1 MTAVSHIEFF
11 VEEPS
16 AEAALNV
23 LIPRIRPGVGFK
35 VHAFSGKPDL
45 LGKLPLRLKG
55 YKSWLP
61 EDWRIVVLVDKDRED
76 CHALKRQLDDI
87 AAKAGLVPR
96 SQAPKGRFQV
106 LNRIAIEEF
115 EARLLGDARALAETY
130 PGVPASLGAKR
141 EFRDVDAIRG
151 GTWEALERVL
161 QRAGHFPGGIAKTQ
175 VAREVSVR
183 MDPARN
189 TSRSFQVFCKG
200 LSEL

>member
-35 VHAFSGKPDL
+35 VHSFSGKPDL

-61 EDWRIVVLVDKDRED
+61 ADWRIVVLVDKDRED

-87 AAKAGLVPR
+87 AIQAGLVPR
-96 SQAPKGRFQV
+96 SQAPKGRFHV

-115 EARLLGDARALAETY
+115 EAWLLGDAQALAETY
-130 PGVPASLGAKR
+130 PGVPTNLGAKR

-175 VAREVSVR
+175 VAREVSAQ

-189 TSRSFQVFCKG
+189 ASRSFRVFCKG
-200 LSEL
+200 LREL